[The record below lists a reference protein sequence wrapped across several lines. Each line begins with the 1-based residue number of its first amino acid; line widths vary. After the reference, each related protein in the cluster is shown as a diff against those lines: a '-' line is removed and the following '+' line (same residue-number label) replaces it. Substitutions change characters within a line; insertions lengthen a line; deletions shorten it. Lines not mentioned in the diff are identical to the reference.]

1 MQKIFLK
8 RATGL
13 HEREL
18 IKETNT
24 KFYKLVI
31 YKNIEPIY
39 GGLYATALLSSHNTE
54 IKTKNGLSLDAAN
67 ELFNIT
73 LKQLN
78 TTN

>member
-39 GGLYATALLSSHNTE
+39 GGLYAIALLSSHNT
-54 IKTKNGLSLDAAN
+54 
-67 ELFNIT
+67 
-73 LKQLN
+73 
-78 TTN
+78 

>member
-8 RATGL
+8 RANGL

-39 GGLYATALLSSHNTE
+39 GGLYATALLSSHNT
-54 IKTKNGLSLDAAN
+54 
-67 ELFNIT
+67 
-73 LKQLN
+73 
-78 TTN
+78 